1 MTAQSVTA
9 GKIAEVIF
17 ENALET
23 YESQQMMLNMVDFW
37 EPDDSTLQNSNN
49 FIWRNVEQH
58 APVIEGWDLTGSET
72 GIIEETYPALLGTPT
87 NDYVTIRADNLRDRG
102 FWERRGKASGERQAS
117 YLNSAITSAMVN
129 QASLHYHSETTSGFD
144 YISEAQAL
152 MNERQGSTPE
162 RCFLLN
168 DRSNQAFSQELAGR
182 ATLQGRPADTWNTG
196 QIGAN
201 VAQFDV
207 YTGSFIPTLDGGA
220 SPNTTVNG
228 NHSFGPEGGS
238 VTAASGNVS
247 NVDYRKADITVV
259 SSASYT
265 VGDKLAFIN
274 NQGGY
279 VNAIGRDDKT
289 DTALPMTFTV
299 AAVPDGTTLTIY
311 PKPIAADDAA
321 LNSVEL
327 AYANVDTTID
337 TGALVVR
344 RNTQTSIRP
353 DLFWNKGAVEVM
365 GGSVPAQLFQEFGG
379 KKVITERMSNGL
391 TLYMLYDGA
400 IADMTLSFR
409 LFTWYGITVKS
420 PQDVGVA
427 ERRATT

>member
-23 YESQQMMLNMVDFW
+23 FESQQMMLNMVDFW

-58 APVIEGWDLTGSET
+58 APVIEGWDLTGLET

-87 NDYVTIRADNLRDRG
+87 NDYVTLRADNLRDRG
-102 FWERRGKASGERQAS
+102 FWERRGRASGERQAS
-117 YLNSAITSAMVN
+117 FLNQAITSAMVN

-144 YISEAQAL
+144 FISEGQAL
-152 MNERQGSTPE
+152 MNERQMPSGE

-168 DRSNQAFSQELAGR
+168 DRSNQAFASELAGR

-201 VAQFDV
+201 VAEFDV

-220 SPNTTVNG
+220 SPNTTVTG
-228 NHSFGPEGGS
+228 NHSFAPEGGA
-238 VTAASGNVS
+238 VNATSGNVS
-247 NVDYRKADITVV
+247 NVDYRVADLTVA
-259 SSASYT
+259 SSALYT
-265 VGDKLAFIN
+265 VGDKVAIIN
-274 NQGGY
+274 DQGGFID
-279 VNAIGRDDKT
+279 ALGRDDKT
-289 DTALPMTFTV
+289 NTGQPMTFTV
-299 AAVPDGTTLTIY
+299 AAIPDGTTLTLY

-321 LNSVEL
+321 LSTEEL

-337 TGALVVR
+337 NAAIVVR

-353 DLFWNKGAVEVM
+353 NLFWDKGAVEVM

-379 KKVITERMSNGL
+379 KRVITERMSNGL

-409 LFTWYGITVKS
+409 MFTWYGITVKA
-420 PQDVGVA
+420 PQNVGVA